1 MEFVGGMRA
10 IARRVE
16 LAVQETARDA
26 REPFERL
33 HFGRSRADYSQPS
46 V

>member
-1 MEFVGGMRA
+1 MRA

-16 LAVQETARDA
+16 LAAQETARDA
-26 REPFERL
+26 REPFERSSIS
-33 HFGRSRADYSQPS
+33 GRSRADYSQPS